1 MVGKSSQSRRESE
14 KAKKKEGGG
23 KTAFFLAIFMLVLAL
38 AGKYYIMK
46 LARGDNSSK
55 SAVHSAHAATPTTH
69 RHTLQLTIPLVLSS
83 RSVCSSPEITH
94 NRADS

>member
-1 MVGKSSQSRRESE
+1 MAGKSSQSRSESE
-14 KAKKKEGGG
+14 KTKKKEGGG

-55 SAVHSAHAATPTTH
+55 SVHSAQQHTYNSQTYAATNYSSC
-69 RHTLQLTIPLVLSS
+69 PLLKIGFHKPRNYPQSS
-83 RSVCSSPEITH
+83 
-94 NRADS
+94 

>member
-1 MVGKSSQSRRESE
+1 MYGKKTAVLLFLVYTESRWLEKALQSRSESE
-14 KAKKKEGGG
+14 KTKKKEGGG

-55 SAVHSAHAATPTTH
+55 SVHSAQPH
-69 RHTLQLTIPLVLSS
+69 LQLTDI
-83 RSVCSSPEITH
+83 RC
-94 NRADS
+94 N

>member
-1 MVGKSSQSRRESE
+1 MAGKSSQSRSESE
-14 KAKKKEGGG
+14 KTKKKEGGG

-55 SAVHSAHAATPTTH
+55 SVHSASATPTTH

-83 RSVCSSPEITH
+83 RSVFTSPEITH

>member
-1 MVGKSSQSRRESE
+1 MAGKSSQSRSESE
-14 KAKKKEGGG
+14 KTKKKEGGG

-55 SAVHSAHAATPTTH
+55 SVHSAQPHLQPQTYAATNYSSC
-69 RHTLQLTIPLVLSS
+69 PLLKIGFHKPRNYPQSS
-83 RSVCSSPEITH
+83 
-94 NRADS
+94 

>member
-1 MVGKSSQSRRESE
+1 MAGKSSQSRSES
-14 KAKKKEGGG
+14 GG

-55 SAVHSAHAATPTTH
+55 SVHSAHAATPTTH

-83 RSVCSSPEITH
+83 RSVFTSPEITH